1 MIDVFPC
8 LLLSGQT
15 TQGYYLLEH
24 GICKTKCTFVRVKVD
39 KKLRLVLQLTSC
51 ILRLL
56 CRFLHCKKI
65 KISFGKQEHFTLVY
79 V

>member
-39 KKLRLVLQLTSC
+39 KKLRLVLQLTVKTLLPLY
-51 ILRLL
+51 IHLYRAFYIIRLQ
-56 CRFLHCKKI
+56 R
-65 KISFGKQEHFTLVY
+65 GKQKEVP

>member
-39 KKLRLVLQLTSC
+39 KKLRLVLQLTY
-51 ILRLL
+51 
-56 CRFLHCKKI
+56 HNI
-65 KISFGKQEHFTLVY
+65 KTPVQMY
-79 V
+79 VQGTCGFALYS

>member
-39 KKLRLVLQLTSC
+39 KKLRLVLQLT
-51 ILRLL
+51 
-56 CRFLHCKKI
+56 
-65 KISFGKQEHFTLVY
+65 
-79 V
+79 

>member
-39 KKLRLVLQLTSC
+39 KKLRLALQLTFVQA
-51 ILRLL
+51 LL
-56 CRFLHCKKI
+56 LYIFMYIIPDIMCL
-65 KISFGKQEHFTLVY
+65 
-79 V
+79 